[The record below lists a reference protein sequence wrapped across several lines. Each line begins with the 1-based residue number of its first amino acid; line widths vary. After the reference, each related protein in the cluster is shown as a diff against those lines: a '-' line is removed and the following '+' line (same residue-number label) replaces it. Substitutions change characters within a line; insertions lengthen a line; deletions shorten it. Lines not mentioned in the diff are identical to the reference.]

1 VFRGLLCK
9 SEEVSPCYNE
19 KNIVWTSGA
28 GLFGVDVSMT
38 TIADI
43 ARLAG
48 VAKSTVSRYL
58 NGGSVGEQTMRKIER
73 VIGETGY
80 SPNTFAQSLK
90 AKKTNI
96 IGTVVPRLDS
106 YATSKT
112 LIGIDEKLREL
123 NYQMFVSNTS
133 QDLDREIES
142 LYSLAK
148 QKVAGIILLATRV
161 TERHLETI
169 QEIGI
174 PVLLVGQQHENVYSL
189 IHDDF
194 EAGKAIGRF
203 MAKKGHKRIAYLG
216 VSEEDIAV
224 GVKRKQGFAGAIKEA
239 EEIKVRYYETSFK
252 IGDALEKVPSILEEF
267 RPTAIVCATDNIAI
281 GALKAAYSKG
291 LKIPENLSI
300 TGFGGYEI
308 TEMMNPG
315 LTTVQFFYKE
325 AGGMAADKIV
335 QLVNEEEIP
344 MLSVSDFKIIE
355 RESVDIL
362 G

>member
-1 VFRGLLCK
+1 
-9 SEEVSPCYNE
+9 
-19 KNIVWTSGA
+19 
-28 GLFGVDVSMT
+28 MT

-58 NGGSVGEQTMRKIER
+58 NGGSIGEQTIKKIER
-73 VIGETGY
+73 VIEETGY

-96 IGTVVPRLDS
+96 IGTIVPRLDS

-112 LIGIDEKLREL
+112 LIGIDEKLREM
-123 NYQMFVSNTS
+123 NYQMLVSNTS
-133 QDLDREIES
+133 QDLEREIES
-142 LYSLAK
+142 LYSLSK
-148 QKVAGIILLATRV
+148 QKVAGIILLATKV

-169 QEIGI
+169 KEIGI
-174 PVLLVGQQHENVYSL
+174 PVLLVGQQHEQVYSL

-194 EAGKAIGRF
+194 EAGKAIGRV
-203 MAKKGHKRIAYLG
+203 MADKGHNRIAYLG

-224 GVKRKQGFAGAIKEA
+224 GVKRKEGFAEAIKGAGKVE
-239 EEIKVRYYETSFK
+239 VRYFETSFK
-252 IGDALEKVPSILEEF
+252 VGEALEKVPPIIEEF

-281 GALKAAYSKG
+281 GALKAAYLKG
-291 LKIPENLSI
+291 LKVPEDLSI

-308 TEMMNPG
+308 TEMLNPG

-325 AGGMAADKIV
+325 AGGMAAQNIV

-344 MLSVSDFKIIE
+344 MLSVSEYKIIE